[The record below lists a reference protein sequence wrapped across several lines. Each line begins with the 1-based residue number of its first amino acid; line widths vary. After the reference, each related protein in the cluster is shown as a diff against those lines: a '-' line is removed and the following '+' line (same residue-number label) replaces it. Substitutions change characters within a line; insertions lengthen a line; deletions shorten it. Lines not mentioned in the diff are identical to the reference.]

1 VVDAFVTLRPAASNL
16 NLYVKTL
23 LGKTLSFK
31 VRPEESVG
39 DLKARIQDKEG
50 IPPDQQRLFA
60 VGRVG
65 VREELEDGRVLRDCD
80 LCNEAVLH
88 MVKRLGGASSRSP
101 PAVSPHMPVPADDE
115 VVLTVRLPD
124 QREET
129 IVVKLAST
137 VASLLRLV
145 SIRAAGR
152 QLEEPPQSQTEH
164 QQPRT
169 STSTTHQHQQPR
181 PHAPAAEPAGSSARG
196 EAETEHDQVSTA
208 SDACARGAHA
218 AQRLRSWSTPGP
230 SRARG
235 GVWAGC
241 RVVSTRPTYRQA
253 PRVCELSFGGNI
265 NASAKRLRQ

>member
-164 QQPRT
+164 QQPR
-169 STSTTHQHQQPR
+169 S
-181 PHAPAAEPAGSSARG
+181 HAPAAEPAGSSAGG